1 MSDILYCNDV
11 VAQGVIVHKYSTDKV
26 TILTISTGKA
36 TQVVNYPKFVFFG
49 EAKVEA
55 DKFEK
60 YDNVQIKGNVQSSRR
75 TKDGKRFTTQSCYG
89 EEIKRT
95 PRDME
100 RMFGIN
106 DGKFEDPVNHVEL
119 AGELVSVEAT
129 TEGILKILLRTVK
142 NGRVSN
148 VQIFEFT
155 NKAKEKAEKL
165 HKGDNVCVVGTIQ
178 TIKKER
184 INKETSESEAA
195 YYENVV
201 AKVLRKREV

>member
-11 VAQGVIVHKYSTDKV
+11 IAQGVIVHKYSTDKV
-26 TILTISTGKA
+26 TILTISTGRA
-36 TQVVNYPKFVFFG
+36 TQVINYPKFVFFG
-49 EAKVEA
+49 EAKAEA

-60 YDNVQIKGNVQSSRR
+60 YDNVQVKGNIQSSRR
-75 TKDGKRFTTQSCYG
+75 TKDGKKFTTQSCYG

-106 DGKFEDPVNHVEL
+106 DGRFEDPINHVEL
-119 AGELVSVEAT
+119 AGELIAAEAT
-129 TEGILKILLRTVK
+129 SDGILKILLRTVK

-148 VQIFEFT
+148 VQVFEFT
-155 NKAKEKAEKL
+155 NKAEEKASKL
-165 HKGDNVCVVGTIQ
+165 QRGDNVCVVGTIQ

-184 INKETSESEAA
+184 TDRETEKTETV

-201 AKVLRKREV
+201 ARILRKKEA

>member
-49 EAKVEA
+49 EAKAEA

>member
-36 TQVVNYPKFVFFG
+36 TQIVNYPKFVFFG